1 MQKPHAIVGGMQWA
15 ILSIFPLTAWDIA
28 QNRGELTRAVASIV
42 RHGLQ
47 AFGIL

>member
-1 MQKPHAIVGGMQWA
+1 MQWVA
-15 ILSIFPLTAWDIA
+15 ATFSIFPVTIWDIA
-28 QNRGELTRAVASIV
+28 QNRGELTRAVASII